1 MACDTGRGAAQSSAE
16 SVAQLAPAASSS
28 PTAKRVQMTPRARDR
43 RSSQTLFTSR
53 SRRIASHMLRI
64 VPIFFTLDCE
74 CDVPHL
80 VQMLFTP
87 HSNALFIQMLLH
99 LLWNITFTVQNH
111 ALEEYIGGIS
121 LIRDSFRADA
131 TSDSLPVHPTA
142 PATPFS
148 DHRAALRASKYMIS
162 RLLARLLI
170 PSSRQPAASIRPSR
184 RQKHGRDHSQTSR
197 ACVCCRSPS

>member
-1 MACDTGRGAAQSSAE
+1 
-16 SVAQLAPAASSS
+16 
-28 PTAKRVQMTPRARDR
+28 
-43 RSSQTLFTSR
+43 
-53 SRRIASHMLRI
+53 
-64 VPIFFTLDCE
+64 
-74 CDVPHL
+74 
-80 VQMLFTP
+80 MLFTP

-148 DHRAALRASKYMIS
+148 DHSSCTPPLVLSMHWHWLSLPAVRCGGIATVGVVPDPCRARALLSAALLVRLTPCRQAACSGCAGCTVSTSTHHRDCAAIVAGLRRPAGQLVTAVSGLCKWSSAVWGWLDS
-162 RLLARLLI
+162 R
-170 PSSRQPAASIRPSR
+170 RPSIDR
-184 RQKHGRDHSQTSR
+184 RQRPIMYVTHP
-197 ACVCCRSPS
+197 SPLQSVYVF

>member
-1 MACDTGRGAAQSSAE
+1 
-16 SVAQLAPAASSS
+16 
-28 PTAKRVQMTPRARDR
+28 MTPLARDR

-53 SRRIASHMLRI
+53 SRRIASHSTYILY
-64 VPIFFTLDCE
+64 FGLE

-80 VQMLFTP
+80 IQMLFTP

-184 RQKHGRDHSQTSR
+184 RQKRGRDHSQTSR
-197 ACVCCRSPS
+197 ACVCRRSPS

>member
-1 MACDTGRGAAQSSAE
+1 MAYDTGRGAAQSSAE
-16 SVAQLAPAASSS
+16 SVAQAGASSKQLTYRETRLS
-28 PTAKRVQMTPRARDR
+28 DTASE
-43 RSSQTLFTSR
+43 RSSFA
-53 SRRIASHMLRI
+53 RRRCSPRDHGGLLRI

-80 VQMLFTP
+80 IQMLFTP

-162 RLLARLLI
+162 RLLERLLI

-184 RQKHGRDHSQTSR
+184 RQKRGRDHSQTSR
-197 ACVCCRSPS
+197 ACVCRRSPS

>member
-16 SVAQLAPAASSS
+16 SVAQAGASSKQLTYS
-28 PTAKRVQMTPRARDR
+28 ET
-43 RSSQTLFTSR
+43 RSSDR
-53 SRRIASHMLRI
+53 KREIVEARRRCSPRDHGGLLRI

-80 VQMLFTP
+80 IQMLFTP

-121 LIRDSFRADA
+121 LIR
-131 TSDSLPVHPTA
+131 
-142 PATPFS
+142 
-148 DHRAALRASKYMIS
+148 I
-162 RLLARLLI
+162 I
-170 PSSRQPAASIRPSR
+170 
-184 RQKHGRDHSQTSR
+184 
-197 ACVCCRSPS
+197 

>member
-16 SVAQLAPAASSS
+16 SVAQAGASSKQLTYS
-28 PTAKRVQMTPRARDR
+28 ET
-43 RSSQTLFTSR
+43 RSSDR
-53 SRRIASHMLRI
+53 KREIVEARRRCSPRDHGGLLRI
-64 VPIFFTLDCE
+64 VPIFFTLDCD

-184 RQKHGRDHSQTSR
+184 RQKRGRDHSQTSR
-197 ACVCCRSPS
+197 ACVCRRSPS

>member
-16 SVAQLAPAASSS
+16 SVAQAGASSKQL
-28 PTAKRVQMTPRARDR
+28 TYRE
-43 RSSQTLFTSR
+43 TLFSDTASEISSV
-53 SRRIASHMLRI
+53 SRRRCSPRDHGGLLRI

-80 VQMLFTP
+80 IQMLFTP

-184 RQKHGRDHSQTSR
+184 RQKRGRDHSQTSR
-197 ACVCCRSPS
+197 ACVCRRSPS